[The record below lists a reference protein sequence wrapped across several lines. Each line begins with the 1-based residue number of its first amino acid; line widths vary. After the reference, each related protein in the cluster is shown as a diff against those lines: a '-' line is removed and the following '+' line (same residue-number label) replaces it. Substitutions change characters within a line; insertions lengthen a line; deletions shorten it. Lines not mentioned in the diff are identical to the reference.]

1 MISVVPSNPSCSM
14 ILYSVSFWALG
25 RRSGSRC
32 ARGLGQSVAVGL
44 LCASHRKPFC
54 SHGAERLPF
63 CVAVLGGAVL
73 LAHVVVLIPSD
84 AAALQECCPGVYF
97 CMREHLLCLLS
108 CSRVRKHA
116 LQQLQSALGDALR
129 KPGDTVSPRHTLW
142 LFSVLQEAWCIPTSP
157 SRRSSSASRRRRAA
171 RWILRAKAPCEHGFE
186 RPNARCAGPSAGGT
200 QRGGGVSAA
209 E

>member
-14 ILYSVSFWALG
+14 ILYGVSFWALG

-32 ARGLGQSVAVGL
+32 AWGRAWPWGCCVLHTGSLSAHTEQKGFLFVL
-44 LCASHRKPFC
+44 LCW
-54 SHGAERLPF
+54 
-63 CVAVLGGAVL
+63 GGAVL

-116 LQQLQSALGDALR
+116 LQQLRSALGDALR

-142 LFSVLQEAWCIPTSP
+142 LFCSIAGSLVYSYITFTEEQLSKQAEAGSKMDIKGKSSV
-157 SRRSSSASRRRRAA
+157 
-171 RWILRAKAPCEHGFE
+171 
-186 RPNARCAGPSAGGT
+186 
-200 QRGGGVSAA
+200 
-209 E
+209 

>member
-14 ILYSVSFWALG
+14 ILYGVSFWALG
-25 RRSGSRC
+25 RRSGSCC

-63 CVAVLGGAVL
+63 CVAMLGGAVL

-116 LQQLQSALGDALR
+116 LQQLRSALGDALR
-129 KPGDTVSPRHTLW
+129 KPEDTVSPRHTLW
-142 LFSVLQEAWCIPTSP
+142 LFCSIAGSLVYSYITFTEEQLSKQAEAGSKMDIKGKSSV
-157 SRRSSSASRRRRAA
+157 
-171 RWILRAKAPCEHGFE
+171 
-186 RPNARCAGPSAGGT
+186 
-200 QRGGGVSAA
+200 
-209 E
+209 